1 MTLFGSCPTSQ
12 ESELKKIVK
21 IKVKKKFYSF
31 DYYTDSNPGETSRKK
46 SGFRRVKCWATLI

>member
-12 ESELKKIVK
+12 GSELKIIIK
-21 IKVKKKFYSF
+21 IKPKKKFHYF

-46 SGFRRVKCWATLI
+46 SGFRRVKCWAPLI